1 MAAGDARVIW
11 VEFALVGLVAGF
23 SAGYL
28 GIGGGLVLVPALSWI
43 FLRDDATRDLAVH
56 LAVATSLATMLLTSL
71 SSVVA
76 HQRRGGIDWGVV
88 GRLAPGLLLGA
99 VLGALLADRLSTPA
113 LGRVF
118 GAYALLA
125 GLQLLVGAEP
135 RGQRPLP
142 GAALSTA
149 VGSAFGAVSSLVGIG
164 GGSLTVPWFLWHG
177 MRAQRAVATA
187 AACGYPIAVAGTAS
201 FVWLGRDAGTPGE
214 ALGYV
219 HLPAFLGI
227 VVVSVLAAP
236 LGAAAVHRSPPRL
249 VRKVFGAVLIAVAIR
264 MWA

>member
-1 MAAGDARVIW
+1 MIW
-11 VEFALVGLVAGF
+11 LEFALVGLLAGF

-28 GIGGGLVLVPALSWI
+28 GIGGGLVLVPALTWI
-43 FLRDDATRDLAVH
+43 FLGDEATRDLAVH

-76 HQRRGGIDWGVV
+76 HQRRGGIDWRVV
-88 GRLAPGLLLGA
+88 GHLAPGLLLGA
-99 VLGALLADRLSTPA
+99 VLGAVLADRLSTPA

-125 GLQLLVGAEP
+125 GLQLLIGAAP
-135 RGQRPLP
+135 RGERALP
-142 GAALSTA
+142 GPVPGTA
-149 VGSAFGAVSSLVGIG
+149 IGSVFGAISSLVGIG

-187 AACGYPIAVAGTAS
+187 AACGYPIAVAGTAT

-219 HLPAFLGI
+219 YGPAFLGI
-227 VVVSVLAAP
+227 VVVSVIAAP
-236 LGAAAVHRSPPRL
+236 LGAAAVHRSPPHV
-249 VRKVFGAVLIAVAIR
+249 VRKVFGAMLIAVAIR
-264 MWA
+264 MWV